1 VHITQ
6 FTIGENPFPNAFKF
20 SNSLSLYISKTLR
33 RHFVYNS
40 LAFNFQKR
48 EGKGEK
54 LLAMKGKAKHV
65 VGGGGEESMKY
76 SNNNGGVAWSRGPLL
91 GKGGFGSVYL
101 ASLKSPKSRNGYYPP
116 VMAVKSAEVSA
127 SCSLQKEKEV
137 FNCLN
142 GCPFIIKCFGEE
154 TTRDG
159 GGEMFYNV
167 LLEYASGGT
176 LAGLIKKSD
185 GVGLPELDVKRYT
198 RSILE
203 GICYIHSRGYVHCD
217 LKPENILLVSN
228 RAKAGEFVAKIGDF
242 GLAKKSEKR
251 NKKMKIDPYLRGTAL
266 YMAPETVANHVQES
280 PCDIW
285 ALGCVV
291 LEMLTGKPAWD
302 LKPHVTT
309 EELLRKIGDG
319 YELPKIPSQISKD
332 AKDFL
337 KRCFVANPM
346 FRFTAEMLL
355 DEPFMSGVDLDGVEF
370 VETLDA
376 ESVEWTVT
384 LCGTDD
390 EFSDPSLYEEWS
402 FTSDEGSCFSPWSDD
417 EEGITSDV
425 DAMKHASR
433 VEANAVQYP
442 ATCTIPAGA

>member
-1 VHITQ
+1 M
-6 FTIGENPFPNAFKF
+6 
-20 SNSLSLYISKTLR
+20 
-33 RHFVYNS
+33 
-40 LAFNFQKR
+40 KR
-48 EGKGEK
+48 
-54 LLAMKGKAKHV
+54 KAKHIEE
-65 VGGGGEESMKY
+65 EESMKY
-76 SNNNGGVAWSRGPLL
+76 NNNNGGVAWSRGPLI

-101 ASLKSPKSRNGYYPP
+101 ASLKNPKSRNGYYPP

-154 TTRDG
+154 TTSNKD
-159 GGEMFYNV
+159 GEMFYNV
-167 LLEYASGGT
+167 LLEYASGGN
-176 LAGLIKKSD
+176 LACLIKKSD

-390 EFSDPSLYEEWS
+390 EFSGPSLYEEWS
-402 FTSDEGSCFSPWSDD
+402 FTSDEGSCFSHWSDD

>member
-1 VHITQ
+1 
-6 FTIGENPFPNAFKF
+6 
-20 SNSLSLYISKTLR
+20 
-33 RHFVYNS
+33 
-40 LAFNFQKR
+40 
-48 EGKGEK
+48 
-54 LLAMKGKAKHV
+54 MKGKAKHV

-101 ASLKSPKSRNGYYPP
+101 ASLKNPKSRNGYYPP

-203 GICYIHSRGYVHCD
+203 GIHYIHSHGYVHCD
-217 LKPENILLVSN
+217 LKPDNILLVSSST
-228 RAKAGEFVAKIGDF
+228 KAGEFVAKIGDF

-251 NKKMKIDPYLRGTAL
+251 NKKRKFDPYLRGTTL
-266 YMAPETVANHVQES
+266 YMAPETVANHVQEP

-291 LEMLTGKPAWD
+291 LEMLTGKQAWD
-302 LKPHVTT
+302 VKPDVTIEERGDFNRQKAKSKTSSSTYSYNIPLQLIGHFLIPCSQSGRPFGCLLHV
-309 EELLRKIGDG
+309 KIYWKCLG
-319 YELPKIPSQISKD
+319 
-332 AKDFL
+332 
-337 KRCFVANPM
+337 
-346 FRFTAEMLL
+346 T
-355 DEPFMSGVDLDGVEF
+355 DLDSH
-370 VETLDA
+370 
-376 ESVEWTVT
+376 ESLAHVH
-384 LCGTDD
+384 
-390 EFSDPSLYEEWS
+390 FM
-402 FTSDEGSCFSPWSDD
+402 
-417 EEGITSDV
+417 
-425 DAMKHASR
+425 A
-433 VEANAVQYP
+433 
-442 ATCTIPAGA
+442 

>member
-1 VHITQ
+1 M
-6 FTIGENPFPNAFKF
+6 
-20 SNSLSLYISKTLR
+20 
-33 RHFVYNS
+33 
-40 LAFNFQKR
+40 KR
-48 EGKGEK
+48 
-54 LLAMKGKAKHV
+54 KAKHIEE
-65 VGGGGEESMKY
+65 EESMKCN
-76 SNNNGGVAWSRGPLL
+76 NNNGGVAWSRGPLI

-101 ASLKSPKSRNGYYPP
+101 ASLKNPKSRNGYYPP

-127 SCSLQKEKEV
+127 SCSLQKEKE
-137 FNCLN
+137 
-142 GCPFIIKCFGEE
+142 
-154 TTRDG
+154 
-159 GGEMFYNV
+159 
-167 LLEYASGGT
+167 
-176 LAGLIKKSD
+176 
-185 GVGLPELDVKRYT
+185 
-198 RSILE
+198 
-203 GICYIHSRGYVHCD
+203 
-217 LKPENILLVSN
+217 
-228 RAKAGEFVAKIGDF
+228 
-242 GLAKKSEKR
+242 KSEKR

-309 EELLRKIGDG
+309 EELLRKIG
-319 YELPKIPSQISKD
+319 
-332 AKDFL
+332 
-337 KRCFVANPM
+337 
-346 FRFTAEMLL
+346 
-355 DEPFMSGVDLDGVEF
+355 VDLDGVEF
-370 VETLDA
+370 VETSDA

>member
-1 VHITQ
+1 M
-6 FTIGENPFPNAFKF
+6 KD
-20 SNSLSLYISKTLR
+20 SNS
-33 RHFVYNS
+33 
-40 LAFNFQKR
+40 
-48 EGKGEK
+48 
-54 LLAMKGKAKHV
+54 
-65 VGGGGEESMKY
+65 
-76 SNNNGGVAWSRGPLL
+76 NGGVAWSRGPLL

-101 ASLKSPKSRNGYYPP
+101 ASLKNPKSRNGYYPP

-154 TTRDG
+154 TTRNE

-176 LAGLIKKSD
+176 LSGLIKKSD

-203 GICYIHSRGYVHCD
+203 GIYYIHSHGYVHCD
-217 LKPENILLVSN
+217 LKPENICL
-228 RAKAGEFVAKIGDF
+228 FPIGDF

-251 NKKMKIDPYLRGTAL
+251 DKKRKIDPYLGGTTL
-266 YMAPETVANHVQES
+266 YMAPETVANHVQEP

-291 LEMLTGKPAWD
+291 LEMLTGKQAWD
-302 LKPHVTT
+302 VRPDFTF
-309 EELLRKIGDG
+309 EELKRKIGFEG
-319 YELPKIPSQISKD
+319 CQ
-332 AKDFL
+332 DFL

-355 DEPFMSGVDLDGVEF
+355 DEPFVSGVDLDGGEF
-370 VETLDA
+370 VETLNA
-376 ESVEWTVT
+376 ESAEWTDT
-384 LCGTDD
+384 LCGIDD
-390 EFSDPSLYEEWS
+390 EFSGSHFVRSGASHQMRVHVSLLGLM
-402 FTSDEGSCFSPWSDD
+402 TKKVLP
-417 EEGITSDV
+417 V
-425 DAMKHASR
+425 MPM
-433 VEANAVQYP
+433 Q
-442 ATCTIPAGA
+442 

>member
-1 VHITQ
+1 
-6 FTIGENPFPNAFKF
+6 
-20 SNSLSLYISKTLR
+20 
-33 RHFVYNS
+33 
-40 LAFNFQKR
+40 
-48 EGKGEK
+48 
-54 LLAMKGKAKHV
+54 
-65 VGGGGEESMKY
+65 
-76 SNNNGGVAWSRGPLL
+76 
-91 GKGGFGSVYL
+91 
-101 ASLKSPKSRNGYYPP
+101 
-116 VMAVKSAEVSA
+116 MAVKSAEVSA

-154 TTRDG
+154 TTSNKD
-159 GGEMFYNV
+159 GEMFYNV
-167 LLEYASGGT
+167 LLEYASGGN
-176 LAGLIKKSD
+176 LACLIKKSD

>member
-1 VHITQ
+1 
-6 FTIGENPFPNAFKF
+6 
-20 SNSLSLYISKTLR
+20 
-33 RHFVYNS
+33 
-40 LAFNFQKR
+40 
-48 EGKGEK
+48 
-54 LLAMKGKAKHV
+54 MKCN
-65 VGGGGEESMKY
+65 
-76 SNNNGGVAWSRGPLL
+76 NNNGGVAWSRGPLI

-101 ASLKSPKSRNGYYPP
+101 ASLKNPKSRNGYYPP

-154 TTRDG
+154 TTSNKD
-159 GGEMFYNV
+159 GEMFYNV
-167 LLEYASGGT
+167 LLEYASGGN
-176 LAGLIKKSD
+176 LACLIKKSD

-228 RAKAGEFVAKIGDF
+228 RAKAGEFVAKVGDF

-319 YELPKIPSQISKD
+319 YESPKIPSQISKD

-355 DEPFMSGVDLDGVEF
+355 DEPFMSGVVLDGVEF
-370 VETLDA
+370 VETSDA

>member
-1 VHITQ
+1 M
-6 FTIGENPFPNAFKF
+6 
-20 SNSLSLYISKTLR
+20 
-33 RHFVYNS
+33 
-40 LAFNFQKR
+40 KR
-48 EGKGEK
+48 
-54 LLAMKGKAKHV
+54 KAKHKEE
-65 VGGGGEESMKY
+65 EESMKY
-76 SNNNGGVAWSRGPLL
+76 NNNNGGVAWSRGPLI

-101 ASLKSPKSRNGYYPP
+101 ASLKNPKSRNGYYPP

-154 TTRDG
+154 TTSNKD
-159 GGEMFYNV
+159 GEMFYNV
-167 LLEYASGGT
+167 LLEYASGGN
-176 LAGLIKKSD
+176 LACLIKKSD

-242 GLAKKSEKR
+242 GLAKKSENR

-309 EELLRKIGDG
+309 DELLRKIGDG

-402 FTSDEGSCFSPWSDD
+402 FTSDEGSCFSPWSDG

>member
-1 VHITQ
+1 M
-6 FTIGENPFPNAFKF
+6 
-20 SNSLSLYISKTLR
+20 
-33 RHFVYNS
+33 
-40 LAFNFQKR
+40 KR
-48 EGKGEK
+48 
-54 LLAMKGKAKHV
+54 KAKHIEE
-65 VGGGGEESMKY
+65 EESMKCN
-76 SNNNGGVAWSRGPLL
+76 NNNGGVAWSRGPLI

-101 ASLKSPKSRNGYYPP
+101 ASLKNPKSRNGYYPP

-154 TTRDG
+154 TTSNKD
-159 GGEMFYNV
+159 GEMFYNV
-167 LLEYASGGT
+167 LLEYASGGN
-176 LAGLIKKSD
+176 LACLIKKSD

-228 RAKAGEFVAKIGDF
+228 RAKAGEFVAKVGDF

-319 YELPKIPSQISKD
+319 YESPKIPSQISKD

-417 EEGITSDV
+417 EEGIASDV

>member
-1 VHITQ
+1 M
-6 FTIGENPFPNAFKF
+6 
-20 SNSLSLYISKTLR
+20 
-33 RHFVYNS
+33 
-40 LAFNFQKR
+40 KR
-48 EGKGEK
+48 
-54 LLAMKGKAKHV
+54 KAKHIEE
-65 VGGGGEESMKY
+65 EESMKCN
-76 SNNNGGVAWSRGPLL
+76 NNNGGVAWSRGPLI

-101 ASLKSPKSRNGYYPP
+101 ASLKNPKSRNGYYPP

-154 TTRDG
+154 TTSNKD
-159 GGEMFYNV
+159 GEMFYNV
-167 LLEYASGGT
+167 LLEYASGGN
-176 LAGLIKKSD
+176 LACLIKKSD

-228 RAKAGEFVAKIGDF
+228 RAKAGEFVAKVGDF

-319 YELPKIPSQISKD
+319 YESPKIPSQISKD

-370 VETLDA
+370 VETSDA

>member
-1 VHITQ
+1 M
-6 FTIGENPFPNAFKF
+6 
-20 SNSLSLYISKTLR
+20 
-33 RHFVYNS
+33 
-40 LAFNFQKR
+40 KR
-48 EGKGEK
+48 
-54 LLAMKGKAKHV
+54 KAKHI
-65 VGGGGEESMKY
+65 EEEDRMECN
-76 SNNNGGVAWSRGPLL
+76 NNNGGVAWSRGPLI

-101 ASLKSPKSRNGYYPP
+101 ASLRNPKSRNGYYPP

-154 TTRDG
+154 TTCNKD
-159 GGEMFYNV
+159 GEMFYNV
-167 LLEYASGGT
+167 LLEYASGGN
-176 LAGLIKKSD
+176 LACLNKKSD
-185 GVGLPELDVKRYT
+185 GAGLPELDVKRYT

-203 GICYIHSRGYVHCD
+203 GICYIHSHGYVHCD

-228 RAKAGEFVAKIGDF
+228 SAKAGEFVAKIGDF

-251 NKKMKIDPYLRGTAL
+251 SKKMKIDPYLRGTAL
-266 YMAPETVANHVQES
+266 YMAPETVANHVQEP

-355 DEPFMSGVDLDGVEF
+355 DEPFVSGVELDGVEF

-384 LCGTDD
+384 LCETDDD
-390 EFSDPSLYEEWS
+390 EFSDPLVYEEWS

-417 EEGITSDV
+417 EEDITSDV
-425 DAMKHASR
+425 DAIKHASR

>member
-1 VHITQ
+1 
-6 FTIGENPFPNAFKF
+6 
-20 SNSLSLYISKTLR
+20 
-33 RHFVYNS
+33 
-40 LAFNFQKR
+40 
-48 EGKGEK
+48 
-54 LLAMKGKAKHV
+54 MKCN
-65 VGGGGEESMKY
+65 
-76 SNNNGGVAWSRGPLL
+76 NNNGGVAWSRGPLI

-101 ASLKSPKSRNGYYPP
+101 ASLKNPKSRNGYYPP

-154 TTRDG
+154 TTSNKD
-159 GGEMFYNV
+159 GEMFYNV
-167 LLEYASGGT
+167 LLEYASGGN
-176 LAGLIKKSD
+176 LACLIKKSD

-228 RAKAGEFVAKIGDF
+228 RAKAGEFVAKVGDF

-319 YELPKIPSQISKD
+319 YESPKIPSQISKD

-370 VETLDA
+370 VETSDA

>member
-1 VHITQ
+1 
-6 FTIGENPFPNAFKF
+6 
-20 SNSLSLYISKTLR
+20 
-33 RHFVYNS
+33 
-40 LAFNFQKR
+40 
-48 EGKGEK
+48 
-54 LLAMKGKAKHV
+54 MKCN
-65 VGGGGEESMKY
+65 
-76 SNNNGGVAWSRGPLL
+76 NNNGGVAWSRGPLI

-101 ASLKSPKSRNGYYPP
+101 ASLKNPKSRNGYYPP

-154 TTRDG
+154 TTSNKD
-159 GGEMFYNV
+159 GEMFYNV
-167 LLEYASGGT
+167 LLEYASGGN
-176 LAGLIKKSD
+176 LACLIKKSD

-228 RAKAGEFVAKIGDF
+228 RAKAGEFVAKVGDF

-319 YELPKIPSQISKD
+319 YESPKIPSQISKD

>member
-1 VHITQ
+1 M
-6 FTIGENPFPNAFKF
+6 
-20 SNSLSLYISKTLR
+20 
-33 RHFVYNS
+33 
-40 LAFNFQKR
+40 KR
-48 EGKGEK
+48 
-54 LLAMKGKAKHV
+54 KAKHIEE
-65 VGGGGEESMKY
+65 EESMKCN
-76 SNNNGGVAWSRGPLL
+76 NNNGGVAWSRGPLI

-101 ASLKSPKSRNGYYPP
+101 ASLKNPKSRNGYYPP

-154 TTRDG
+154 TTSNKD
-159 GGEMFYNV
+159 GEMFYNV
-167 LLEYASGGT
+167 LLEYASGGN
-176 LAGLIKKSD
+176 LACLIKKSD

-228 RAKAGEFVAKIGDF
+228 RAKAGEFVAKVGDF

-319 YELPKIPSQISKD
+319 YESPKIPSQISKD

-370 VETLDA
+370 VETSDA

-442 ATCTIPAGA
+442 ATCTIPAGV

>member
-1 VHITQ
+1 M
-6 FTIGENPFPNAFKF
+6 
-20 SNSLSLYISKTLR
+20 
-33 RHFVYNS
+33 
-40 LAFNFQKR
+40 KR
-48 EGKGEK
+48 
-54 LLAMKGKAKHV
+54 KAKH
-65 VGGGGEESMKY
+65 VGGGGEESMKD
-76 SNNNGGVAWSRGPLL
+76 SNSNGGVAWSRGPLL

-101 ASLKSPKSRNGYYPP
+101 ASLKNPKSRNGYYPP

-154 TTRDG
+154 TTRNE

-176 LAGLIKKSD
+176 LSGLIKKNLMVLD
-185 GVGLPELDVKRYT
+185 CLNLDVKRYT

-203 GICYIHSRGYVHCD
+203 GIYYIHSHGYVHCD
-217 LKPENILLVSN
+217 LKPENILLVSSST
-228 RAKAGEFVAKIGDF
+228 KAGEFVAKIGDF

-251 NKKMKIDPYLRGTAL
+251 DKKRKIDPYLGGTTL
-266 YMAPETVANHVQES
+266 YMAPETVANHVQEP

-291 LEMLTGKPAWD
+291 LEMLTGKQAWD
-302 LKPHVTT
+302 VRPDFTF
-309 EELLRKIGDG
+309 EELKRKIGDG
-319 YELPKIPSQISKD
+319 YELPKLPSEVSKD

-355 DEPFMSGVDLDGVEF
+355 DEPFVSGVDLDGGEF
-370 VETLDA
+370 VETLNA
-376 ESVEWTVT
+376 ESAEWTDT

-390 EFSDPSLYEEWS
+390 EFSGSSFCEEWS

-417 EEGITSDV
+417 EEGITSNA
-425 DAMKHASR
+425 DAMTRAPR
-433 VEANAVQYP
+433 VEENAVQQYLP
-442 ATCTIPAGA
+442 ACTIPAGA

>member
-1 VHITQ
+1 M
-6 FTIGENPFPNAFKF
+6 
-20 SNSLSLYISKTLR
+20 
-33 RHFVYNS
+33 
-40 LAFNFQKR
+40 KR
-48 EGKGEK
+48 
-54 LLAMKGKAKHV
+54 KAKHIEE
-65 VGGGGEESMKY
+65 EESMKY
-76 SNNNGGVAWSRGPLL
+76 NNNNGGVAWSRGPLI

-101 ASLKSPKSRNGYYPP
+101 ASLKNPKSRNGYYPP

-154 TTRDG
+154 TTSNKD
-159 GGEMFYNV
+159 GEMFYNV
-167 LLEYASGGT
+167 LLEYASGGN
-176 LAGLIKKSD
+176 LACLIKKSD

-242 GLAKKSEKR
+242 GLAKKSENR

-309 EELLRKIGDG
+309 DELLRKIGDG

-332 AKDFL
+332 AQDFL

>member
-1 VHITQ
+1 M
-6 FTIGENPFPNAFKF
+6 
-20 SNSLSLYISKTLR
+20 
-33 RHFVYNS
+33 
-40 LAFNFQKR
+40 KR
-48 EGKGEK
+48 KS
-54 LLAMKGKAKHV
+54 KHV
-65 VGGGGEESMKY
+65 GGGGGEESMKY
-76 SNNNGGVAWSRGPLL
+76 SNSNGGVAWSRGPLL

-101 ASLKSPKSRNGYYPP
+101 ASLKNPKSRNGYYPP

-154 TTRDG
+154 TTRNE

-176 LAGLIKKSD
+176 LSGLIKKSD

-198 RSILE
+198 S
-203 GICYIHSRGYVHCD
+203 S
-217 LKPENILLVSN
+217 
-228 RAKAGEFVAKIGDF
+228 AKAGEFVAKIGDF

-251 NKKMKIDPYLRGTAL
+251 DKKRKIDPYLGGTTL
-266 YMAPETVANHVQES
+266 YMAPETLANHVQEP

-291 LEMLTGKPAWD
+291 LEMLTGKQAWD
-302 LKPHVTT
+302 VRPDFTF
-309 EELLRKIGDG
+309 EELKRKIGDG
-319 YELPKIPSQISKD
+319 YELPKLPSEVSKD
-332 AKDFL
+332 ARDFL

-355 DEPFMSGVDLDGVEF
+355 DEPFVSGVDLDGGEF
-370 VETLDA
+370 VETLNA
-376 ESVEWTVT
+376 ESVEWTDT

-390 EFSDPSLYEEWS
+390 EFSGSSFCEEWS

-417 EEGITSDV
+417 EEGITSNA
-425 DAMKHASR
+425 DAMTRASR
-433 VEANAVQYP
+433 VEENAVQQYLP
-442 ATCTIPAGA
+442 ACTIPAGA

>member
-1 VHITQ
+1 M
-6 FTIGENPFPNAFKF
+6 
-20 SNSLSLYISKTLR
+20 
-33 RHFVYNS
+33 
-40 LAFNFQKR
+40 KR
-48 EGKGEK
+48 
-54 LLAMKGKAKHV
+54 KAKHIEE
-65 VGGGGEESMKY
+65 EESMKCN
-76 SNNNGGVAWSRGPLL
+76 NNNGGVAWSRGPLI

-101 ASLKSPKSRNGYYPP
+101 ASLKNPKSRNGYYPP

-154 TTRDG
+154 TTSNKD
-159 GGEMFYNV
+159 GEMFYNV
-167 LLEYASGGT
+167 LLEYASGGN
-176 LAGLIKKSD
+176 LACLIKKSD

-228 RAKAGEFVAKIGDF
+228 RAKAGEFVAKVGDF

-319 YELPKIPSQISKD
+319 YESPKIPSQISKD